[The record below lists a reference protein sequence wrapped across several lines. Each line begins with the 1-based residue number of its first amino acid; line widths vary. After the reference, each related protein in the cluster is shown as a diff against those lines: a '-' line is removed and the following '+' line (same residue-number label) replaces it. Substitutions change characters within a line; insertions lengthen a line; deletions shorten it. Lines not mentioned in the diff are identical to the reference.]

1 MLLDSLTS
9 GTMSMMAVSKN
20 EMESISLLKSVL

>member
-9 GTMSMMAVSKN
+9 GTMSMMAVSRSFN
-20 EMESISLLKSVL
+20 ETVNLLKNVL